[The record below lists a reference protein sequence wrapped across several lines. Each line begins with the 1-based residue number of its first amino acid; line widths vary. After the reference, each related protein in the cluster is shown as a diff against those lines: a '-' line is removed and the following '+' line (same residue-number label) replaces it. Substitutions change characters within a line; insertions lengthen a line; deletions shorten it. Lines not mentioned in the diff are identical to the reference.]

1 MTNELPEM
9 MGRLGS
15 QLDCYS
21 AMLDSAGK
29 DDVAFERARAAFER
43 ARQAFWANAVPAP
56 RWSAKPEPCSTVSAL
71 TGDHRLSQGG
81 NNGRG

>member
-21 AMLDSAGK
+21 AML
-29 DDVAFERARAAFER
+29 EAASKHDCVGFER
-43 ARQAFWANAVPAP
+43 ARQAFWANADAP
-56 RWSAKPEPCSTVSAL
+56 RWSAEPEPQSPLRLVPDGRPS
-71 TGDHRLSQGG
+71 LSQGTG
-81 NNGRG
+81 Q

>member
-15 QLDCYS
+15 QLDCFS
-21 AMLDSAGK
+21 AMLD
-29 DDVAFERARAAFER
+29 AASKHDCVGFER

-56 RWSAKPEPCSTVSAL
+56 RWSAKPEPEVSAL

-81 NNGRG
+81 TNGRA